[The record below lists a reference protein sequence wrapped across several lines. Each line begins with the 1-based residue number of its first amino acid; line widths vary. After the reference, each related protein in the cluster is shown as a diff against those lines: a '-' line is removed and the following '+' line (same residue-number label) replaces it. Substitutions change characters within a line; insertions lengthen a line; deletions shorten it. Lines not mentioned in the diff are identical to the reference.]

1 MVGTNVNVIGAGR
14 TDTGV
19 HAFYQIAHVDLE
31 KDWIPAKLEG
41 ALNFFL
47 KKIFRDEFFDACIST
62 DTFEHVPPG
71 DLFNILIEMKRVLKT
86 IFPLFFS
93 FHF

>member
-47 KKIFRDEFFDACIST
+47 KKIPISILEVKEV
-62 DTFEHVPPG
+62 DNNFHEI
-71 DLFNILIEMKRVLKT
+71 FSNIKNL
-86 IFPLFFS
+86 
-93 FHF
+93 